1 MTTILADTHY
11 LGCVASDVKK
21 ILFLTIFSLA
31 TSAVLADVGDNYFS
45 IKLGSSNSKNAG
57 TSSLITQVNKSGTTT
72 NNDLGRSDVLGISI
86 GKYLSERFRG
96 EIGISQRKGFKYHTT
111 APALPENYYKADV
124 ESFAVFL
131 NGYVDAQPMTFL
143 QNSVTTYVGAG
154 IGISRNKMNPLSIH
168 SEGVLLGTASS
179 NTETELA
186 LKFALG
192 ALINLSDNVSVDLNY
207 QYVDL
212 GDIESGKN
220 LSWDTRDMVAPYSD
234 PEISSTEFNVGLQIA
249 F

>member
-1 MTTILADTHY
+1 M
-11 LGCVASDVKK
+11 KK
-21 ILFLTIFSLA
+21 ILLLTIFSLA

-72 NNDLGRSDVLGISI
+72 NNDLGRSNVLGISI
-86 GKYLSERFRG
+86 GKYLSEHFRG

-111 APALPENYYKADV
+111 APALPENYYKADI

-131 NGYVDAQPMTFL
+131 NGYVDAQPISLL

-168 SEGVLLGTASS
+168 GEGVLLGTASS

-212 GDIESGKN
+212 GDIKSGTN
-220 LSWDTRDMVAPYSD
+220 LSWDARDLVAPYSG
-234 PEISSTEFNVGLQIA
+234 PEITSNEFNVGLQIA

>member
-1 MTTILADTHY
+1 M
-11 LGCVASDVKK
+11 KK

-31 TSAVLADVGDNYFS
+31 TSAVVADVGDNFVS
-45 IKLGSSNSKNAG
+45 IKLGSSNSSDTG
-57 TSSLITQVNKSGTTT
+57 ISTLINQVNSAGTTT
-72 NNDLGRSDVLGISI
+72 NNDLGRSNVLGISV

-96 EIGISQRKGFKYHTT
+96 EIGISQRKGFKYHTI
-111 APALPENYYKADV
+111 APGLPENYYKADV

-179 NTETELA
+179 NTETEFA
-186 LKFALG
+186 FKFAVG
-192 ALINLSDNVSVDLNY
+192 TLIKLSDNVSVDLNY

-212 GDIESGKN
+212 GDIKSGTN
-220 LSWDTRDMVAPYSD
+220 LSWDARDLVAPYSG
-234 PEISSTEFNVGLQIA
+234 PEITSNEFNVGLQII

>member
-1 MTTILADTHY
+1 M
-11 LGCVASDVKK
+11 KK
-21 ILFLTIFSLA
+21 ILFIAILSLTSTLA
-31 TSAVLADVGDNYFS
+31 VADIGDNFFS

-72 NNDLGRSDVLGISI
+72 NNDLGRSNVLGISI
-86 GKYLSERFRG
+86 GKYLSEHFRG

-111 APALPENYYKADV
+111 VPALPENYYKADV

-168 SEGVLLGTASS
+168 SDGVLLGTASS

-192 ALINLSDNVSVDLNY
+192 VLINLSDNVSVDLNY

-220 LSWDTRDMVAPYSD
+220 LSWDARDMVAPYSG
-234 PEISSTEFNVGLQIA
+234 PKITSNEFNVGLQIA

>member
-1 MTTILADTHY
+1 MLSLSTTMTLAE
-11 LGCVASDVKK
+11 
-21 ILFLTIFSLA
+21 
-31 TSAVLADVGDNYFS
+31 VGDNFFS

-72 NNDLGRSDVLGISI
+72 NNDLGRSNVLGISV
-86 GKYLSERFRG
+86 GKYFSERFRG

-111 APALPENYYKADV
+111 APGLPENYYKADV
-124 ESFAVFL
+124 ESFAVLL

-168 SEGVLLGTASS
+168 SEEVLLGTASS
-179 NTETELA
+179 NTETEFA
-186 LKFALG
+186 FKFALG

-212 GDIESGKN
+212 GDIKSGTN
-220 LSWDTRDMVAPYSD
+220 LSWDARDLVAPYSG
-234 PEISSTEFNVGLQIA
+234 PEINSNEFNVGLQIA

>member
-1 MTTILADTHY
+1 M
-11 LGCVASDVKK
+11 KK
-21 ILFLTIFSLA
+21 ILFISILSLA
-31 TSAVLADVGDNYFS
+31 STLAFGDIGDNFFS

-57 TSSLITQVNKSGTTT
+57 ITSLTNQFNSSGTIPS
-72 NNDLGRSDVLGISI
+72 NDLDRSDVLGISV

-111 APALPENYYKADV
+111 VPALPENYYKADV

-192 ALINLSDNVSVDLNY
+192 VLINLSDNVSVDLNY

-220 LSWDTRDMVAPYSD
+220 LSWDARDLVAPYSG
-234 PEISSTEFNVGLQIA
+234 PEITSNEFNVGLQIA

>member
-1 MTTILADTHY
+1 M
-11 LGCVASDVKK
+11 KK
-21 ILFLTIFSLA
+21 ILFLTIISLA
-31 TSAVLADVGDNYFS
+31 TSGVLADIGDNYFS

-57 TSSLITQVNKSGTTT
+57 ITSATNQFNSSGTIP
-72 NNDLGRSDVLGISI
+72 NNDLDRSNVLGISI
-86 GKYLSERFRG
+86 GKYLSERFRS

-111 APALPENYYKADV
+111 ALPGYYYKSDV
-124 ESFAVFL
+124 ESFTVFL
-131 NGYVDAQPMTFL
+131 NGYVDAQPMTLL

-154 IGISRNKMNPLSIH
+154 IGISRNKMNPLSIYRDW
-168 SEGVLLGTASS
+168 VLLGTASS

-212 GDIESGKN
+212 GDIKSSKN
-220 LSWDTRDMVAPYSD
+220 LSWDARDFKAPFSG
-234 PEISSTEFNVGLQIA
+234 PEITSSELNIGLQIV

>member
-1 MTTILADTHY
+1 M
-11 LGCVASDVKK
+11 KK

-86 GKYLSERFRG
+86 GKYLSEHFRG

-220 LSWDTRDMVAPYSD
+220 LSWDARDLVAPYSG
-234 PEISSTEFNVGLQIA
+234 PEITSNEFNVGLQIA

>member
-1 MTTILADTHY
+1 M
-11 LGCVASDVKK
+11 KK
-21 ILFLTIFSLA
+21 ILLLTIFSMI
-31 TSAVLADVGDNYFS
+31 TSGALADIGDNFFS

-86 GKYLSERFRG
+86 GKYLSEHFRG

-220 LSWDTRDMVAPYSD
+220 LSWDARDLVAPYSG
-234 PEISSTEFNVGLQIA
+234 PEITSNEFNVGLQIA

>member
-1 MTTILADTHY
+1 MITSGALAD
-11 LGCVASDVKK
+11 
-21 ILFLTIFSLA
+21 I
-31 TSAVLADVGDNYFS
+31 GDNFFS

-86 GKYLSERFRG
+86 GKYLSEHFRG

-220 LSWDTRDMVAPYSD
+220 LSWDTRDMVAPYSG

>member
-1 MTTILADTHY
+1 M
-11 LGCVASDVKK
+11 KK
-21 ILFLTIFSLA
+21 ILFITILSLA
-31 TSAVLADVGDNYFS
+31 STLALADIGDNFFS

-72 NNDLGRSDVLGISI
+72 NNDLGRSNVLGISI

-96 EIGISQRKGFKYHTT
+96 EIGISQRKGYKYHTT
-111 APALPENYYKADV
+111 VPALPENYYKADV
-124 ESFAVFL
+124 ESFAIFL
-131 NGYVDAQPMTFL
+131 NGYFDAQPMTFL

-154 IGISRNKMNPLSIH
+154 IGISSNKMNPLSIYNDWA
-168 SEGVLLGTASS
+168 LLGTASS

-192 ALINLSDNVSVDLNY
+192 ALINLSDNVSLDLNY

-212 GDIESGKN
+212 GDIKSGTN
-220 LSWDTRDMVAPYSD
+220 LSWDSRDFKAPYSG
-234 PEISSTEFNVGLQIA
+234 PEITSNEFNVGLQIT

>member
-1 MTTILADTHY
+1 M
-11 LGCVASDVKK
+11 KK
-21 ILFLTIFSLA
+21 ILFLTIISLA
-31 TSAVLADVGDNYFS
+31 TSGVLADIGDNYFS

-57 TSSLITQVNKSGTTT
+57 ITSLTNQFNSSGTIP
-72 NNDLGRSDVLGISI
+72 NNDLDRSNVLGISI
-86 GKYLSERFRG
+86 GKYLSERFRS

-111 APALPENYYKADV
+111 ALPGYYYKSDV
-124 ESFAVFL
+124 ESFTVFL
-131 NGYVDAQPMTFL
+131 NGYVDAQPMTLL

-154 IGISRNKMNPLSIH
+154 IGISRNKMNPLSIYRDW
-168 SEGVLLGTASS
+168 VLLGTASS

-192 ALINLSDNVSVDLNY
+192 ALINLSNNVSVDLNY

-212 GDIESGKN
+212 GDVKSGTN
-220 LSWDTRDMVAPYSD
+220 LSWDTKDLVAPYSG
-234 PEISSTEFNVGLQIA
+234 PEITSSEFNIGLKII

>member
-1 MTTILADTHY
+1 M
-11 LGCVASDVKK
+11 KK
-21 ILFLTIFSLA
+21 ILFIAILSLTSTLA
-31 TSAVLADVGDNYFS
+31 VADIGDNFFS

-72 NNDLGRSDVLGISI
+72 NNDLGRSNVLGISI
-86 GKYLSERFRG
+86 GKYLSEHFRG

-111 APALPENYYKADV
+111 VPALPENYYKADV
-124 ESFAVFL
+124 ESFAIFL
-131 NGYVDAQPMTFL
+131 NGYVDAKPMTFL

-154 IGISRNKMNPLSIH
+154 IGISRNKMNPLSIYNDWA
-168 SEGVLLGTASS
+168 LLGTASS

-220 LSWDTRDMVAPYSD
+220 LSWDARDMVAPYSG
-234 PEISSTEFNVGLQIA
+234 PKITSNEFNVGLQIL

>member
-1 MTTILADTHY
+1 M
-11 LGCVASDVKK
+11 KK

-86 GKYLSERFRG
+86 GKYLSEHFRG

-154 IGISRNKMNPLSIH
+154 IGISRNKMNSLSIH

-192 ALINLSDNVSVDLNY
+192 TLINLSDNVSVDLNY

-212 GDIESGKN
+212 GDIKSGKN
-220 LSWDTRDMVAPYSD
+220 LSWDTRDLVAPYSG
-234 PEISSTEFNVGLQIA
+234 PEITSNEFNFGLQIA

>member
-1 MTTILADTHY
+1 M
-11 LGCVASDVKK
+11 KK
-21 ILFLTIFSLA
+21 ILFITILSLA
-31 TSAVLADVGDNYFS
+31 STLALADIGDNFFS

-72 NNDLGRSDVLGISI
+72 NNDLGRSNVLGISI
-86 GKYLSERFRG
+86 GKYLSEHFRG
-96 EIGISQRKGFKYHTT
+96 EIGISQRKGYKYHTT
-111 APALPENYYKADV
+111 VPALPENYYKADV
-124 ESFAVFL
+124 ESFAIFL
-131 NGYVDAQPMTFL
+131 NGYFDAQPMTFL

-154 IGISRNKMNPLSIH
+154 IGISRNKMNPLSIYRDW
-168 SEGVLLGTASS
+168 VLLGTASS

-192 ALINLSDNVSVDLNY
+192 ALIHLSDNVSLDLNY

-212 GDIESGKN
+212 GDIKSGTN
-220 LSWDTRDMVAPYSD
+220 LSWDTKDLVAPYSG
-234 PEISSTEFNVGLQIA
+234 PEITSNEFNVGLQIL

>member
-1 MTTILADTHY
+1 M
-11 LGCVASDVKK
+11 KK
-21 ILFLTIFSLA
+21 ILLLTIFSLA

-86 GKYLSERFRG
+86 GKYLSEHFRG
-96 EIGISQRKGFKYHTT
+96 EIGISQRKGFKYHTI
-111 APALPENYYKADV
+111 APGLPENYYKADV

-179 NTETELA
+179 NTETEFA
-186 LKFALG
+186 FKFALG
-192 ALINLSDNVSVDLNY
+192 TLINLSDNVSVDLNY

-212 GDIESGKN
+212 GDIKSGTN
-220 LSWDTRDMVAPYSD
+220 LSWDARDLVAPYSG
-234 PEISSTEFNVGLQIA
+234 PEINSNEFNVGLQIA

>member
-1 MTTILADTHY
+1 M
-11 LGCVASDVKK
+11 KK
-21 ILFLTIFSLA
+21 ILFITILSLA
-31 TSAVLADVGDNYFS
+31 SNLALADIGDNFFS

-72 NNDLGRSDVLGISI
+72 NNDLGRSNVLGISV

-96 EIGISQRKGFKYHTT
+96 EIGISQRKGFKYHTI
-111 APALPENYYKADV
+111 APGLPENYYKADV

-220 LSWDTRDMVAPYSD
+220 LSWDARDMVAPYSG
-234 PEISSTEFNVGLQIA
+234 PEISSNEFNVGLQIA

>member
-1 MTTILADTHY
+1 MKKLIMLFTFILCSSLVSAD
-11 LGCVASDVKK
+11 
-21 ILFLTIFSLA
+21 I
-31 TSAVLADVGDNYFS
+31 GDNFFS
-45 IKLGSSNSKNAG
+45 IKLGSSDSKNAG
-57 TSSLITQVNKSGTTT
+57 ITSLTNQFNSSGTTT
-72 NNDLGRSDVLGISI
+72 NNDLGRSNVLGIGV
-86 GKYLSERFRG
+86 GKYFSDAFRG
-96 EIGISQRKGFKYHTT
+96 DIGISQRKGFKYHTT
-111 APALPENYYKADV
+111 APGLPENYYKADV

-143 QNSVTTYVGAG
+143 QNSVTTYVWAG

-168 SEGVLLGTASS
+168 RDWVLLGTASS

-192 ALINLSDNVSVDLNY
+192 ALINLSDNVSIDLNY

-212 GDIESGKN
+212 GDIKSGAN
-220 LSWDTRDMVAPYSD
+220 LSWDTKDLVAPYSG
-234 PEISSTEFNVGLQIA
+234 PEITSSEFNVGLQIV

>member
-1 MTTILADTHY
+1 M
-11 LGCVASDVKK
+11 KK
-21 ILFLTIFSLA
+21 ILFITILSLA
-31 TSAVLADVGDNYFS
+31 STLALADIGDNFFS

-72 NNDLGRSDVLGISI
+72 NNDLGRSNVLGISV

-96 EIGISQRKGFKYHTT
+96 EIGISQRKGFKYHTI
-111 APALPENYYKADV
+111 APGLPENYYKADV

-212 GDIESGKN
+212 GDIKSGKN
-220 LSWDTRDMVAPYSD
+220 LSWDARDMVAPYSG
-234 PEISSTEFNVGLQIA
+234 PEISSNEFNVGLQIA

>member
-1 MTTILADTHY
+1 M
-11 LGCVASDVKK
+11 KK

-31 TSAVLADVGDNYFS
+31 TSAVVADVGDNYFS

-86 GKYLSERFRG
+86 GKYLSEHFRG

-212 GDIESGKN
+212 GDIKSGTN
-220 LSWDTRDMVAPYSD
+220 LSWDTKDLVAPYSG

>member
-1 MTTILADTHY
+1 M
-11 LGCVASDVKK
+11 KK
-21 ILFLTIFSLA
+21 ILLLTIFSLA
-31 TSAVLADVGDNYFS
+31 TSAVLADVGDNFFS

-57 TSSLITQVNKSGTTT
+57 TSSLTNQFNSSGTTT
-72 NNDLGRSDVLGISI
+72 NNDLGRSNVLGISI
-86 GKYLSERFRG
+86 GKYLSEYFRG

-111 APALPENYYKADV
+111 VPALPENYYKADV

-179 NTETELA
+179 NTETEFA
-186 LKFALG
+186 FKFALG

-212 GDIESGKN
+212 GDIKSGKN
-220 LSWDTRDMVAPYSD
+220 LSWDARDMVAPYSG
-234 PEISSTEFNVGLQIA
+234 PEISSNEFNVGLQIA

>member
-1 MTTILADTHY
+1 M
-11 LGCVASDVKK
+11 KK
-21 ILFLTIFSLA
+21 ILFITILSLA
-31 TSAVLADVGDNYFS
+31 SSLALADIGDNFFS

-72 NNDLGRSDVLGISI
+72 NNDLGRSNVLGISV

-96 EIGISQRKGFKYHTT
+96 EIGISQRKGFKYHTI
-111 APALPENYYKADV
+111 APGLPENYYKADV

-212 GDIESGKN
+212 GDIKSGTN
-220 LSWDTRDMVAPYSD
+220 LSWDSRDLKAPYSGA
-234 PEISSTEFNVGLQIA
+234 EITSNEFNVGLQIA

>member
-1 MTTILADTHY
+1 M
-11 LGCVASDVKK
+11 KK
-21 ILFLTIFSLA
+21 ILFITILSLA
-31 TSAVLADVGDNYFS
+31 SSLALADIGDNFFS

-72 NNDLGRSDVLGISI
+72 NNDLGRSNVLGISI
-86 GKYLSERFRG
+86 GKYLSEHFRG

-111 APALPENYYKADV
+111 VPALPENYYKADV

-192 ALINLSDNVSVDLNY
+192 TLINLSDNVSVDLNY

-220 LSWDTRDMVAPYSD
+220 LSWDTRDMVAPYSG
-234 PEISSTEFNVGLQIA
+234 PEITSNEFNVGLQIT